1 MALAKVV
8 QQFRD
13 ARLGI
18 EKNSGRDDRRRTYPQ
33 LRVTWLRAQSTD
45 SLSVLADGKENG
57 IFVSRLLM
65 RTSIFRDESP
75 MTKADDLAE
84 SSAHFPGVS
93 VFKPRFVGGSTT
105 PEFQCRLANNDLI
118 NHSENT
124 DLNTFRNNDASNR

>member
-13 ARLGI
+13 APLGI
-18 EKNSGRDDRRRTYPQ
+18 EKHSGRDDRRRTYPQ

-57 IFVSRLLM
+57 ILVSMLLM

-75 MTKADDLAE
+75 MTKADDLA
-84 SSAHFPGVS
+84 
-93 VFKPRFVGGSTT
+93 
-105 PEFQCRLANNDLI
+105 
-118 NHSENT
+118 
-124 DLNTFRNNDASNR
+124 